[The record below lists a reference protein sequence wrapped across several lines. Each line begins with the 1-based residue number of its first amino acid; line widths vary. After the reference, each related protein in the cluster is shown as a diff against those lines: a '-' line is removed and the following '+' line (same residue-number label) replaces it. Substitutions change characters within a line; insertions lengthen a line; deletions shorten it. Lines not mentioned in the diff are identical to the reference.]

1 MFINNM
7 SFQIKT
13 QVNQSQFTQH
23 YHHRLKKGWKSWKSC
38 QHLHGGK
45 FRRLTGQA
53 SPPESCGCDERGLP
67 CVAEKVCLTILGQ
80 NRVLVVKLLVIHQ
93 KYIQTTFLWA

>member
-7 SFQIKT
+7 NFQIKT

-23 YHHRLKKGWKSWKSC
+23 YHHRLKMEKLPASPWGQIS
-38 QHLHGGK
+38 QV
-45 FRRLTGQA
+45 TGQA
-53 SPPESCGCDERGLP
+53 SPPEGCGCDDRGLP
-67 CVAEKVCLTILGQ
+67 CVAEKVCLTIWGQ